1 MFILQKKLDYRN
13 LIVQCFHNRVP
24 RARLFWFLG
33 IPSELPRTLLE
44 MLHSYTCVREEIASV
59 FEMSN
64 DTAEPLQSYVTCSW
78 VVTKCHL

>member
-13 LIVQCFHNRVP
+13 LIVQCFHNRVTQ
-24 RARLFWFLG
+24 AGLLWFLG

-44 MLHSYTCVREEIASV
+44 VLHSCTCVREKIASV
-59 FEMSN
+59 FEMSS
-64 DTAEPLQSYVTCSW
+64 DTAEPLQSSVTCSW